1 MNQLM
6 KYWQSL
12 SAKEQKLLSV
22 AGAVFVLF
30 VLVMGVI
37 RPLNTALAKAE
48 KELASQQQLA
58 VWLQTSIQKIKA
70 SNPRA
75 VSSSASLSSLVNT
88 SKNRYNITINRMQP
102 KDDSLRVSIDS
113 VEFNKL
119 VDWLAELTTQ
129 HGVMIMNVELS
140 KHDDP
145 GFVKV
150 NRLVIEK

>member
-1 MNQLM
+1 MNQVV

-12 SAKEQKLLSV
+12 NTKEQKLLSI
-22 AGAVFVLF
+22 AGGVFVLF

-37 RPLNTALAKAE
+37 RPLNAALAKAE

-102 KDDSLRVSIDS
+102 KDDSLRVSIDT

-119 VDWLAELTTQ
+119 VDWLAELTAQ
-129 HGVMIMNVELS
+129 HGVMITNVELS
-140 KHDDP
+140 KHDNP

>member
-1 MNQLM
+1 MNQVV

-12 SAKEQKLLSV
+12 NAKEQKLLSI
-22 AGAVFVLF
+22 AGGVFVLF

-37 RPLNTALAKAE
+37 RPLNAALAKAE

-102 KDDSLRVSIDS
+102 KDDSLRVSIDT

-119 VDWLAELTTQ
+119 VDWLAELTAQ
-129 HGVMIMNVELS
+129 HGVMITNVELS
-140 KHDDP
+140 KHDSP